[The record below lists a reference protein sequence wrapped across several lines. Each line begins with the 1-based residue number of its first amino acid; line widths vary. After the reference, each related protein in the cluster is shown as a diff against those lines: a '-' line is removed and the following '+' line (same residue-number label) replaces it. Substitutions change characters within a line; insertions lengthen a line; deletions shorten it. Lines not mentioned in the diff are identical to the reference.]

1 MTDDL
6 VAPAKSERES
16 ETLLSRVRWKGHVAR
31 NEVKEYV
38 PLCDLYKYVTYVRR
52 GTSKDKTAK

>member
-6 VAPAKSERES
+6 VAPAKRERES
-16 ETLLSRVRWKGHVAR
+16 ETLLSRVRCKGHVAR
-31 NEVKEYV
+31 NVVREYV